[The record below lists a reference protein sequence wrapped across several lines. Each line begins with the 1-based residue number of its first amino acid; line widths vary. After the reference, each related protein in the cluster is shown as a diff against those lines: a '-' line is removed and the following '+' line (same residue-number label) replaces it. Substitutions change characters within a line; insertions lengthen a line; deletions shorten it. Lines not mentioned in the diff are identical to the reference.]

1 MDLLVPDL
9 SLIFILVILLAGFLF
24 WAWAILSIIRNEFY
38 GENEKLI
45 WALLVIFVPF
55 LGTILYLTVGVN
67 RIKPQ

>member
-9 SLIFILVILLAGFLF
+9 SLMMILVIALAGFLL

-55 LGTILYLTVGVN
+55 LGTLLYFTVGIK